1 MKVKIET
8 IVFDPLVYP
17 RKDLSPYNVLRLAQ
31 AIEAGATVPPIT
43 IESDTKR
50 LVDGW
55 HRLNAFKRLGLE
67 SIDATVKKYA
77 SDAELFADA
86 VRLNI
91 SHGEHLDQYSVR
103 NAIIRLQQYGLQRA
117 EISEIVRLPIAKI
130 EKIERGFAISDT
142 GRPVALKSGMEHF
155 RGETLKPEQQQMNRD
170 YSGPK
175 AVFHARL
182 LSQMIESDS
191 WPRSDTFITEMD
203 RLVELWQ
210 HASAAKAKGVGD
222 AA

>member
-1 MKVKIET
+1 
-8 IVFDPLVYP
+8 
-17 RKDLSPYNVLRLAQ
+17 
-31 AIEAGATVPPIT
+31 
-43 IESDTKR
+43 
-50 LVDGW
+50 
-55 HRLNAFKRLGLE
+55 
-67 SIDATVKKYA
+67 
-77 SDAELFADA
+77 
-86 VRLNI
+86 
-91 SHGEHLDQYSVR
+91 
-103 NAIIRLQQYGLQRA
+103 
-117 EISEIVRLPIAKI
+117 
-130 EKIERGFAISDT
+130 
-142 GRPVALKSGMEHF
+142 MEHF